1 MATFQLST
9 QFLTQ
14 SELLPLGLQLAIEEK
29 APLSAFIWWLIPL
42 FGFFGAIAYVIWISK
57 FQSKYENRTNRSV
70 DKFKKFRDSFD
81 DEKK

>member
-1 MATFQLST
+1 MATFQLFTKISIE
-9 QFLTQ
+9 
-14 SELLPLGLQLAIEEK
+14 SELLFAGLQIAMDEK
-29 APLSAFIWWLIPL
+29 VPLSAFIWWLIPL

>member
-1 MATFQLST
+1 MATFQLFTKISIE
-9 QFLTQ
+9 
-14 SELLPLGLQLAIEEK
+14 SELLFAGLQIAMEEK

-42 FGFFGAIAYVIWISK
+42 FGFFGAIGYVIWISK

>member
-1 MATFQLST
+1 MATFQLFTKISIE
-9 QFLTQ
+9 
-14 SELLPLGLQLAIEEK
+14 SELLFAGLQIAVEEK

>member
-1 MATFQLST
+1 MAITQLFT
-9 QFLTQ
+9 QISTQ
-14 SELLPLGLQLAIEEK
+14 SEFLAIGLQLANEEK

-70 DKFKKFRDSFD
+70 NKFKKFRDSFN

>member
-1 MATFQLST
+1 MATFQLFTKISIE
-9 QFLTQ
+9 
-14 SELLPLGLQLAIEEK
+14 SELLFAGLQIAMEEK